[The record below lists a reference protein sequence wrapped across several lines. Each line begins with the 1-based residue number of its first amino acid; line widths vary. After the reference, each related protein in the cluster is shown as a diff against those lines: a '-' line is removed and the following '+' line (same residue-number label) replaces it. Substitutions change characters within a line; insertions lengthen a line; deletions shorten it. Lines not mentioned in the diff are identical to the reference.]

1 MRLLLIGCGLLIR
14 ELSDAIV
21 RSPHL
26 IDATFLPA
34 GLHDTGAKSMR
45 QRIQQE
51 IDGANASDYDA
62 IVLGYALCGMGIA
75 GLKAPSIPLVV
86 ARAHDCITLLMGS
99 REKYSEYFKANTG
112 VYFRSVAW
120 VERGRECTIR
130 LGANGLS
137 QDRDA
142 LIARYGEDAGQ
153 YLYEEATRYQRSL
166 QQADFIRTG
175 SEFDDR
181 CMNKRSRKLRKRTGH
196 TKSFPATSRSFA
208 GCLRVTGNR
217 SFSSYLRP
225 PEIATNPAT
234 KKLSETLRARPPEFF
249 RSVSLNGR
257 IAWERR

>member
-1 MRLLLIGCGLLIR
+1 MRLLLIGCGLLLR

-26 IDATFLPA
+26 VDAKFLPA

-45 QRIQQE
+45 QRLQQE
-51 IDGANASDYDA
+51 IDSTNTADYDF

-75 GLKAPSIPLVV
+75 GLKAPGIPLVV
-86 ARAHDCITLLMGS
+86 PRAHDCITLLMGS

-120 VERGRECTIR
+120 IERGREMHDQ

-153 YLYEEATRYQRSL
+153 YLYEEATRYRNTYSKL
-166 QQADFIRTG
+166 TYIRTG

-181 CMNKRSRKLRKRTGH
+181 CAEQARAEATERNWSYEEFPGDLTLFRRLLAGDWATDFLVVPAGH
-196 TKSFPATSRSFA
+196 EIAATYDEEIFREAAGTPLPASSRS
-208 GCLRVTGNR
+208 
-217 SFSSYLRP
+217 
-225 PEIATNPAT
+225 
-234 KKLSETLRARPPEFF
+234 
-249 RSVSLNGR
+249 
-257 IAWERR
+257 

>member
-34 GLHDTGAKSMR
+34 GLHDTGAKSVR
-45 QRIQQE
+45 QRLQQE
-51 IDGANASDYDA
+51 IDAANASDYDA

-75 GLKAPSIPLVV
+75 GLKAPGIPLVV
-86 ARAHDCITLLMGS
+86 PRAHDCITLLMGS

-120 VERGRECTIR
+120 VERGREMHDQ

-153 YLYEEATRYQRSL
+153 YLYEEATRYQRSYSKL
-166 QQADFIRTG
+166 TYIRTG

-181 CMNKRSRKLRKRTGH
+181 FAEQAQAEAREKKWTYEEFPGDPTLFHRLLAGDWQSEFLVVPPGH
-196 TKSFPATSRSFA
+196 EILAT
-208 GCLRVTGNR
+208 
-217 SFSSYLRP
+217 YDE
-225 PEIATNPAT
+225 EI
-234 KKLSETLRARPPEFF
+234 F
-249 RSVSLNGR
+249 REAASKTS
-257 IAWERR
+257 

>member
-1 MRLLLIGCGLLIR
+1 MYDGGRLTMRLLLIGCGLLLR

-26 IDATFLPA
+26 VDAKFLPA

-45 QRIQQE
+45 QRLQQE
-51 IDGANASDYDA
+51 IDATNTADYDV

-75 GLKAPSIPLVV
+75 GLKAPGIPLVV
-86 ARAHDCITLLMGS
+86 PRAHDCIALLMGS

-120 VERGRECTIR
+120 VERGREMHDQ

-153 YLYEEATRYQRSL
+153 YLYEEATRYRNTYSKL
-166 QQADFIRTG
+166 TYIRTG

-181 CMNKRSRKLRKRTGH
+181 CAEQARAEASERNWSYEEFPGDLTLFRRLLAGDWASDFLLVPPGHEIVATYDEEIFREAAGTTLPASSRR
-196 TKSFPATSRSFA
+196 
-208 GCLRVTGNR
+208 
-217 SFSSYLRP
+217 
-225 PEIATNPAT
+225 
-234 KKLSETLRARPPEFF
+234 
-249 RSVSLNGR
+249 
-257 IAWERR
+257 

>member
-45 QRIQQE
+45 QRLQQE
-51 IDGANASDYDA
+51 IDAANPSDYDA

-75 GLKAPSIPLVV
+75 GLKAPAIPLVV
-86 ARAHDCITLLMGS
+86 PRAHDCITMLMGS

-120 VERGRECTIR
+120 VERGREMHDQ

-153 YLYEEATRYQRSL
+153 CLYEEATRYQRSYSKL
-166 QQADFIRTG
+166 TYIRTG

-181 CMNKRSRKLRKRTGH
+181 SAEQAQSEAREKNWTYEEFPGDLTLFHRLLAGDWQSEFLVVPPGH
-196 TKSFPATSRSFA
+196 EIVATYDEEIVRDAASATS
-208 GCLRVTGNR
+208 
-217 SFSSYLRP
+217 
-225 PEIATNPAT
+225 
-234 KKLSETLRARPPEFF
+234 
-249 RSVSLNGR
+249 
-257 IAWERR
+257 

>member
-120 VERGRECTIR
+120 VERGREMHDQ

-153 YLYEEATRYQRSL
+153 YLYEEATRYQRSYSKL
-166 QQADFIRTG
+166 TYIRTG

-181 CMNKRSRKLRKRTGH
+181 CAEQAQSEAQEKNWTYEEFPGDLTLFRRLLAGDWQSQFLVVPPGH
-196 TKSFPATSRSFA
+196 
-208 GCLRVTGNR
+208 
-217 SFSSYLRP
+217 
-225 PEIATNPAT
+225 EIAAT
-234 KKLSETLRARPPEFF
+234 YDEEIVRDAASKTS
-249 RSVSLNGR
+249 
-257 IAWERR
+257 

>member
-45 QRIQQE
+45 QRLQQE
-51 IDGANASDYDA
+51 IDAANVSDYDA
-62 IVLGYALCGMGIA
+62 IVLGYALCGMGVA
-75 GLKAPSIPLVV
+75 GLKAPAIPLVI

-99 REKYSEYFKANTG
+99 RDQYSQYFKANTG

-120 VERGRECTIR
+120 VERGREMHDQ

-137 QDRDA
+137 QDREA

-153 YLYEEATRYQRSL
+153 YLYEEATRYQRSYSKL
-166 QQADFIRTG
+166 TYIRTG
-175 SEFDDR
+175 SEFDDSCAKQAQAEAQDKSWTYEEFPGDLTLFR
-181 CMNKRSRKLRKRTGH
+181 RLLAGDWRQDFLVVAPGH
-196 TKSFPATSRSFA
+196 EISATYDDEIVREEA
-208 GCLRVTGNR
+208 GKA
-217 SFSSYLRP
+217 S
-225 PEIATNPAT
+225 
-234 KKLSETLRARPPEFF
+234 
-249 RSVSLNGR
+249 
-257 IAWERR
+257 